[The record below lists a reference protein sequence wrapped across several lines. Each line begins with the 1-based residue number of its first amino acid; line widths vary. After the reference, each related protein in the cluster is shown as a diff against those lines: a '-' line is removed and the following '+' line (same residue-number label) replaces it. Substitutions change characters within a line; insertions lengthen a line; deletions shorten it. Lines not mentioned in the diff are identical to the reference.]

1 MGRDFRAL
9 LGSQFLGAFNDN
21 LFKQLVLLLAAGTLF
36 PGRDLQGFAFAI
48 FSLPFVLFSGV
59 AGDLSERHSKRTI
72 IVQMKVA
79 EIFIMALGIAAL
91 MSLSWYFLLVVLWV
105 MGTQSAIFGPPKYG
119 VIPEIVEPTG
129 LVKAN
134 GSIAMTTFLAALA
147 GQALAGPLM
156 DNFGPQSAVPRLW
169 MPGVVCVGLAL
180 LGTWFAMRMRPLKA
194 QRPDLKL
201 GKSPFG
207 SLPATIRSLRGEKGL
222 FGMVVLY
229 SMFWFNSALVNQA
242 INGMGL
248 PGYLDVPVDGKTEL
262 SILLGLVSVGI
273 IVGSALAPR
282 LAKRLPLAR
291 LVWGG
296 GLAMAGLQLLLL
308 LIGPVLDRH
317 NGGLYF
323 AGAVLCLVGIAG
335 AIFVVPVQSYLQDAP
350 PPGMRGQTFAVNN
363 FMNFLCMFV
372 AGVVYMLGAGLLGP
386 TGTQV
391 VGALSM
397 VVCLWWVRRAVGAMA
412 IGGSA
417 IAG

>member
-1 MGRDFRAL
+1 
-9 LGSQFLGAFNDN
+9 
-21 LFKQLVLLLAAGTLF
+21 
-36 PGRDLQGFAFAI
+36 
-48 FSLPFVLFSGV
+48 
-59 AGDLSERHSKRTI
+59 
-72 IVQMKVA
+72 
-79 EIFIMALGIAAL
+79 
-91 MSLSWYFLLVVLWV
+91 
-105 MGTQSAIFGPPKYG
+105 
-119 VIPEIVEPTG
+119 
-129 LVKAN
+129 
-134 GSIAMTTFLAALA
+134 
-147 GQALAGPLM
+147 M
-156 DNFGPQSAVPRLW
+156 DHFGPQSAVPRLW
-169 MPGVVCVGLAL
+169 MPGVVCVGLAV
-180 LGTWFAMRMRPLKA
+180 LGTWFAMRMRPLKP
-194 QRPDLKL
+194 QRPELKL

-207 SLPATIRSLRGEKGL
+207 QLPATIRTLRREKGL

-248 PGYLDVPVDGKTEL
+248 PGYLDVPVDAKTEL
-262 SILLGLVSVGI
+262 SILLGMVSVGI

-282 LAKRLPLAR
+282 LAKKLPLSK

-372 AGVVYMLGAGLLGP
+372 AGVVYMFGAGLLGP

-391 VGALSM
+391 LGAASM
-397 VVCLWWVRRAVGAMA
+397 VVCLWWVRRAVGLMS

-417 IAG
+417 VAG